1 MKKALKKGEKDLQN
15 KQRLSKNTKI
25 KIILASV
32 FLLLFALFAV
42 ILIGNFTIKITR
54 HQNESNKIIEPLR
67 IALIS
72 DLHQKSALD
81 FEERIAEKIE
91 KESPDL
97 IFMAGDFISRED
109 ANDNDFKSLN
119 SLIRSLKEIAPVYF
133 SLGNHER
140 FNSKIEDICH
150 TVEYAGGILLDSE
163 YTNVTIKGNKLC
175 IGGLRYY
182 RSWDEESNAFLKRFC
197 TASDDVYTIL
207 LCHHPE
213 FYLWGIKNYDIDLTL
228 SGHTHGGMVKLPFIG
243 PVYSPEQGWFPEYAA
258 GFYEF
263 PNGYLAV
270 TTGLGSS
277 PEAMP
282 RIFNRPEIMIIDLK

>member
-54 HQNESNKIIEPLR
+54 HQNESNKITEPLR

-97 IFMAGDFISRED
+97 IF
-109 ANDNDFKSLN
+109 NNLN
-119 SLIRSLKEIAPVYF
+119 SLIRSLKAIAPVYF

-175 IGGLRYY
+175 IGGLSYY

-213 FYLWGIKNYDIDLTL
+213 FYLWGIKDYDIDLTL
-228 SGHTHGGMVKLPFIG
+228 SGHTHGGMV
-243 PVYSPEQGWFPEYAA
+243 
-258 GFYEF
+258 
-263 PNGYLAV
+263 
-270 TTGLGSS
+270 
-277 PEAMP
+277 
-282 RIFNRPEIMIIDLK
+282 